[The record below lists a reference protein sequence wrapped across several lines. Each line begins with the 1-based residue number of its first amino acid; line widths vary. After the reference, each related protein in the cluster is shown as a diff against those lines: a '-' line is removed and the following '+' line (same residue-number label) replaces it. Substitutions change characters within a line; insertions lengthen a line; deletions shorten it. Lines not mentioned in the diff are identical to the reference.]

1 MIDDNISDINM
12 EENDYL
18 DYDDDMDKMLDDE
31 LEVFL

>member
-1 MIDDNISDINM
+1 MINDNISDINM